1 MVQFEKQAA
10 TGYAPKM
17 GARRIYEALRDQI
30 LRRIYE
36 AGSQLPS
43 SRSLANELHVSRT
56 TVTVA
61 YEQLAAEGFV
71 ELRQGAR
78 PRVTA
83 LPLGQRPRD
92 IQARREAC
100 GPLSAYGER
109 LRALPPWLDYLPN
122 TLSFDFRYGDLAPS
136 DFPAVAW
143 KRAVNS
149 VIAQRPDRLAYG
161 DPRGSRRLRQ
171 ALQGYLWRART
182 LQCDLEQIIVVNG
195 SQQGLDLCARILL
208 DANSTFIMEN
218 PGYRMARQIFSSTG
232 ASAVAVDVDGGGL
245 QTGDLAG
252 INARM
257 AYVTPSHQF
266 PLGGVMP
273 ISRRHQL
280 LNWARDRDAY
290 VVEDDYDSEY
300 RYDISPVPPL
310 QSLDEGHNVIYLGTV
325 SKTLS
330 PMMRIGYLVVPK
342 QLQEVFATA
351 KQLIDRHTPMTE
363 QEALAS
369 LIESGAY
376 ESHVR
381 RIRRLNRERR
391 EAFLTALQS
400 TLGERIA
407 IEGADAGLHVV
418 VWFNEL
424 PASTE
429 TVLIDAARQRGVGL
443 YGISSLYDSA
453 PGATKAPRERLG
465 LVMGY
470 SALTPRQIDKGVQL
484 LAAAVNAVNVRAD
497 TQMRLA
503 GI

>member
-1 MVQFEKQAA
+1 MVQSEKQVEA
-10 TGYAPKM
+10 GHAPKM
-17 GARRIYEALRDQI
+17 GARRIYEALKNQI
-30 LRRIYE
+30 LNGVYS

-43 SRSLANELHVSRT
+43 SRSLAIELHVSRT

-83 LPLGQRPRD
+83 LQLGQRLRETN
-92 IQARREAC
+92 ASREAC

-122 TLSFDFRYGDLAPS
+122 TLAVDFRYGDLAPS
-136 DFPAVAW
+136 DFPALAW

-149 VIAQRPDRLAYG
+149 VITQRPGRLAYE

-195 SQQGLDLCARILL
+195 SQQGLDLCARLLL
-208 DANSTFIMEN
+208 DEDSAFVMEN

-232 ASAVAVDVDGGGL
+232 ACTIDVDVDADGL
-245 QTGDLAG
+245 QTAELANV
-252 INARM
+252 NARM

-280 LNWARDRDAY
+280 VNWALDRDAY

-310 QSLDEGHNVIYLGTV
+310 QSLGDGRNVIYLGTI

-342 QLQEVFATA
+342 HLQDVFATS
-351 KQLIDRHTPMTE
+351 KQLTDRHTSMTE

-369 LIESGAY
+369 LIECGAY

-381 RIRRLNRERR
+381 RARRLNRERR
-391 EAFLTALQS
+391 EMLLNALQA
-400 TLGERIA
+400 TFGRRITV
-407 IEGADAGLHVV
+407 EGADAGLHVV

-424 PASTE
+424 SASAE
-429 TVLIDAARQRGVGL
+429 AVLMKAAYELGVGI
-443 YGISSLYDSA
+443 YGISSLYA
-453 PGATKAPRERLG
+453 PLDTSRSERQPLG

-470 SALTPRQIDKGVQL
+470 SALSPKHIQKGVQL
-484 LAAAVNAVNVRAD
+484 LAEAFSAVTD
-497 TQMRLA
+497 P
-503 GI
+503 G

>member
-1 MVQFEKQAA
+1 MVQSEKQAA
-10 TGYAPKM
+10 TARAPKM
-17 GARRIYEALRDQI
+17 GARRIYEALKDQI
-30 LRRIYE
+30 LSRVYE

-56 TVTVA
+56 TVTIA

-78 PRVTA
+78 PRVSA
-83 LPLGQRPRD
+83 SQLAQRPRD
-92 IQARREAC
+92 IKAARQTC
-100 GPLSAYGER
+100 GPLSDYGER
-109 LRALPPWLDYLPN
+109 LLALSPWLDYLPT
-122 TLSFDFRYGDLAPS
+122 TLAVDFRYGDLAPS
-136 DFPAVAW
+136 DFPALAW

-149 VIAQRPDRLAYG
+149 VITQRPGRLAYE

-208 DANSTFIMEN
+208 DAGSAFVMEN
-218 PGYRMARQIFSSTG
+218 PGYMMARQIFSSTG
-232 ASAVAVDVDGGGL
+232 ASAVAVDVDAGGL
-245 QTGDLAG
+245 KTEELSEID
-252 INARM
+252 ARM

-280 LNWARDRDAY
+280 LDWARGHGAY

-310 QSLDEGHNVIYLGTV
+310 QSLEDGRNVIYLGTV

-330 PMMRIGYLVVPK
+330 PMMRIGYLVVPQ

-381 RIRRLNRERR
+381 RVRRFNRERR
-391 EAFLTALQS
+391 ETLLSALVHAF
-400 TLGERIA
+400 GKRIT

-424 PASTE
+424 PGSTE
-429 TVLIDAARQRGVGL
+429 TVLMDAARQLGVGL
-443 YGISSLYDSA
+443 YGISPLYDPA
-453 PGATKAPRERLG
+453 TGATKAPRERLG

-470 SALTPRQIDKGVQL
+470 SALSPRQIEKGVQL
-484 LAAAVNAVNVRAD
+484 LAAAVDDLKGARRHAHPA
-497 TQMRLA
+497 R
-503 GI
+503 

>member
-1 MVQFEKQAA
+1 MVQSEMQAA
-10 TGYAPKM
+10 TGHAPRM
-17 GARRIYEALRDQI
+17 GARRIYEALKDQI
-30 LRRIYE
+30 LSRVYE
-36 AGSQLPS
+36 AGSRLPS

-83 LPLGQRPRD
+83 LQIGQRPRD
-92 IQARREAC
+92 IKAAAREAC
-100 GPLSAYGER
+100 GPLSTYGER
-109 LRALPPWLDYLPN
+109 LRRLSPWLDYLPN
-122 TLSFDFRYGDLAPS
+122 TLAVDFRYGDLAPS
-136 DFPAVAW
+136 DFPALAW

-149 VIAQRPDRLAYG
+149 VITQRPGRLAYE

-208 DANSTFIMEN
+208 DANSAFVMEN
-218 PGYRMARQIFSSTG
+218 PGYRMACQIFSSTG
-232 ASAVAVDVDGGGL
+232 ASAVAVDVDAGGL
-245 QTGDLAG
+245 KTEDLSG
-252 INARM
+252 IDAQM

-280 LNWARDRDAY
+280 LDWARDRDAY

-310 QSLDEGHNVIYLGTV
+310 QSLEDGRNVIYLGTV

-342 QLQEVFATA
+342 HLQEVFATA

-381 RIRRLNRERR
+381 RVRRLNRERR
-391 EAFLTALQS
+391 EALLTALEGAF
-400 TLGERIA
+400 GERLTV
-407 IEGADAGLHVV
+407 EGADAGLHVV

-424 PASTE
+424 PGSAE
-429 TVLIDAARQRGVGL
+429 TALMDAARQRDVGL
-443 YGISSLYDSA
+443 YSISPLYDSA
-453 PGATKAPRERLG
+453 PGTTEAPRERLG

-470 SALTPRQIDKGVQL
+470 SALTPRQIEKGIQL
-484 LAAAVNAVNVRAD
+484 LAAAVDAVKGAR
-497 TQMRLA
+497 
-503 GI
+503 